1 VSAKLTVTLPDD
13 LLHLVDRARAPHRGR
28 SEVVR
33 DALRL
38 YFGQMA
44 DDEATPEEIASIE
57 HGRAQIARGES
68 VTLVARGESVTLE
81 EALHGLGLDPR
92 TGRRKAV
99 RPAPSSGS

>member
-13 LLHLVDRARAPHRGR
+13 LLHQVDRARAPHRGR
-28 SEVVR
+28 SEVVQ

-38 YFGQMA
+38 YFGQMSV
-44 DDEATPEEIASIE
+44 DEATPEEIASIE

-68 VTLVARGESVTLE
+68 VTLE

-92 TGRRKAV
+92 TRRRKAA
-99 RPAPSSGS
+99 RSAPS